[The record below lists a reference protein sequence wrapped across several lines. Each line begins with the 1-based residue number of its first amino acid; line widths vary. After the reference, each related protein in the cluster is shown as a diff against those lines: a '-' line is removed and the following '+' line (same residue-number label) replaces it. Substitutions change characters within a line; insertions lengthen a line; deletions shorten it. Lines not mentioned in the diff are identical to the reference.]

1 MHGMRTSSDQH
12 PQRRSQL
19 SHQER
24 QPRDVQRRSVLRLR
38 IAIVQV
44 LHSQGLFAPAEI
56 GEALGLLAGDVV
68 MLLDRAIS
76 KDGDIAAL
84 QAVAIR
90 LGLKLPLPPL
100 VPWRP

>member
-1 MHGMRTSSDQH
+1 MHGMRATFDQQ

-24 QPRDVQRRSVLRLR
+24 RLRDIQRRSVLRLR
-38 IAIVQV
+38 IAIAQV

-56 GEALGLLAGDVV
+56 GEALGLPAGDAV
-68 MLLDRAIS
+68 MLVDRTVS

-84 QAVAIR
+84 EAVAIR
-90 LGLKLPLPPL
+90 LGLRLPLSPL